1 MSKRKNPS
9 LKVTDESNAYSID
22 SLSPKLREFVKKGR
36 IINRL
41 GQDFCCKDFPE
52 LVGKSLFRQR
62 IFKLRKLGWIVTTCK
77 GYHTYYRIKGEYTG
91 WERRDITHE
100 GMGVGTNM
108 KNIIN
113 ETSKKIPA
121 IHDIKIEFKSEDTY
135 HNAIKLGKI
144 PNPKNKGI
152 FEDKLWVSGHSYAK
166 IAIYPKKVVFDIGTT
181 HYPIVYDFRGALKL
195 IKSVTIIED
204 YLIKQYCPRDMPNNL
219 DWIVTHYHLNQDG
232 QTEFSG
238 TPYHRTISDFTGGFI
253 REYSK
258 RFPNAST
265 RERKERIITPET
277 TVRNQ
282 ANDMNNL
289 GNYLYSEKEDLS
301 KIMPSQ
307 ILGFNRLGAI
317 IEKQASLYN
326 PAHYGVYSL

>member
-1 MSKRKNPS
+1 MLKRKNPS
-9 LKVTDESNAYSID
+9 LKVTDESNGLHVED
-22 SLSPKLREFVKKGR
+22 LSPKLQEFVREGK

-52 LVGKSLFRQR
+52 LGDSSFRQK
-62 IFKLRKLGWIVTTCK
+62 IYKLRKLGWIVTTCR
-77 GYHTYYRIKGEYTG
+77 GWFSYYRIKGEYTG
-91 WERRDITHE
+91 WERKDLTHE

-113 ETSKKIPA
+113 EASKKIPS
-121 IHDIKIEFKSEDTY
+121 IHDIKIEFKSEKTY
-135 HNAIKLGKI
+135 QNAIKVGKI

-152 FEDKLWVSGHSYAK
+152 FEDKLWVSGHTYAK
-166 IAIYPKKVVFDIGTT
+166 IAIYPKKVVIDIACTY
-181 HYPIVYDFRGALKL
+181 YPIIYDFKGALKL
-195 IKSVTIIED
+195 IKSVTVIED
-204 YLIKQYCPRDMPNNL
+204 YLIIHYHPRDMPNNL
-219 DWIVTHYHLNQDG
+219 DWVVTHYHLNQDG

-258 RFPNAST
+258 RFSDAST

-289 GNYLYSEKEDLS
+289 GNYLYSDKEDLS

-307 ILGFNRLGAI
+307 ILAYNRLGTI
-317 IEKQASLYN
+317 IQKQASLYN
-326 PAHYGVYSL
+326 PTHYGVYSL

>member
-1 MSKRKNPS
+1 M
-9 LKVTDESNAYSID
+9 KVTDESNGLHVED
-22 SLSPKLREFVKKGR
+22 LSPKLQEFVREGK

-41 GQDFCCKDFPE
+41 GQDFCCKDFPD
-52 LVGKSLFRQR
+52 LGDSLFRQR
-62 IFKLRKLGWIVTTCK
+62 IFKLRKLGWIVTTCR
-77 GYHTYYRIKGEYTG
+77 GWFSYYRIKGEYTG
-91 WERRDITHE
+91 WERKDLTHE

-113 ETSKKIPA
+113 EASKKIPS
-121 IHDIKIEFKSEDTY
+121 IHDIKIEFKSEKTY
-135 HNAIKLGKI
+135 QNAIKAGKI

-152 FEDKLWVSGHSYAK
+152 FEDKLWVSGHTYAK

-181 HYPIVYDFRGALKL
+181 YYPIVYDLRGALKL
-195 IKSVTIIED
+195 IKSVTIVEG
-204 YLIKQYCPRDMPNNL
+204 YLIFQYHPKDMPNNL

-258 RFPNAST
+258 RFSDAST

-282 ANDMNNL
+282 ANDMNNV
-289 GNYLYSEKEDLS
+289 GNYLYSDKEDLS

-307 ILGFNRLGAI
+307 ILAYNRIGTI
-317 IEKQASLYN
+317 IQKQASLYN
-326 PAHYGVYSL
+326 PTHYGVYSL

>member
-1 MSKRKNPS
+1 MLKRKNPS
-9 LKVTDESNAYSID
+9 LKVTDESNGLHVED
-22 SLSPKLREFVKKGR
+22 LSPKLQEFVREGK

-52 LVGKSLFRQR
+52 LGDSSFRQK
-62 IFKLRKLGWIVTTCK
+62 IYKLRKLGWIVTTCR
-77 GYHTYYRIKGEYTG
+77 GWFSYYRIKGEYTG
-91 WERRDITHE
+91 WERKDLTHE

-113 ETSKKIPA
+113 EASKKIPS
-121 IHDIKIEFKSEDTY
+121 IHDIKIEFKSEKTY
-135 HNAIKLGKI
+135 QNAIKVGKI

-152 FEDKLWVSGHSYAK
+152 FEDKLWVSGHTYAK
-166 IAIYPKKVVFDIGTT
+166 IAIYPKKVVIDIACTY
-181 HYPIVYDFRGALKL
+181 YPIIYDFKGALKL
-195 IKSVTIIED
+195 IKSVTVIED
-204 YLIKQYCPRDMPNNL
+204 YLIIHYHPRDMPNNL
-219 DWIVTHYHLNQDG
+219 DWVVTHYHLNQDG

-258 RFPNAST
+258 RFSDAST

-277 TVRNQ
+277 TVRNL

-289 GNYLYSEKEDLS
+289 GNYLYSDKEDLS

-307 ILGFNRLGAI
+307 ILAYNRLGTI
-317 IEKQASLYN
+317 IQKQASLYN
-326 PAHYGVYSL
+326 PTHYGVYSL

>member
-1 MSKRKNPS
+1 M
-9 LKVTDESNAYSID
+9 KVTDESNGLQIEN
-22 SLSPKLREFVKKGR
+22 LSPKLQEFVKKGK

-52 LVGKSLFRQR
+52 LGDTLFRQR
-62 IFKLRKLGWIVTTCK
+62 IFKLRKLGWIITNCK
-77 GYHTYYRIKGEYTG
+77 GSHTYYRIKGEYTG
-91 WERRDITHE
+91 WERKDITHE

-113 ETSKKIPA
+113 ETSKKIPS

-135 HNAIKLGKI
+135 RNAIKLGKI

-181 HYPIVYDFRGALKL
+181 YYPIVYDFRGALKL
-195 IKSVTIIED
+195 IKSVTVVEN
-204 YLIKQYCPRDMPNNL
+204 YLITQYRPRDMPNNL
-219 DWIVTHYHLNQDG
+219 DWVVTHYHLNQDG

-258 RFPNAST
+258 RFPDAST

-277 TVRNQ
+277 TVRSQ

-289 GNYLYSEKEDLS
+289 GNYLYSDKEDLS

-326 PAHYGVYSL
+326 PVHYGVFSF